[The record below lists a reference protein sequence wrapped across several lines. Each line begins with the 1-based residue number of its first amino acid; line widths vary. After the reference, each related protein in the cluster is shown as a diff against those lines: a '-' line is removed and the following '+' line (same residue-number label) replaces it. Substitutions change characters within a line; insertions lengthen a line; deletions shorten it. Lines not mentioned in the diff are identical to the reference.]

1 MVMISPFPGVSA
13 GVQLPAALQTV
24 ELPPVQV
31 RITSVASMENS
42 AGGSVLGV
50 LKVDPALEDKL
61 E

>member
-1 MVMISPFPGVSA
+1 MISPLPGISD

-31 RITSVASMENS
+31 RVTSVASMENS